1 MILRNFSK
9 FIYIKIV
16 STLIFTDTISSR
28 IKRSP
33 YLYPYRQNHYQ
44 YFVDEKKRDVDGK
57 CFRYS
62 MIENIDGILISSDR
76 FTLRILLQ
84 WIFSWIENAFDR
96 IRRITYY
103 YPQRSYNFVAF
114 DDPEDDQKGNFEQI
128 TIHITLIGRKI
139 RLWRAHDDSNFKFP
153 SNFVQV

>member
-1 MILRNFSK
+1 MMLLNFSK

-57 CFRYS
+57 CFKYS
-62 MIENIDGILISSDR
+62 MIENINK
-76 FTLRILLQ
+76 LR
-84 WIFSWIENAFDR
+84 
-96 IRRITYY
+96 
-103 YPQRSYNFVAF
+103 
-114 DDPEDDQKGNFEQI
+114 
-128 TIHITLIGRKI
+128 
-139 RLWRAHDDSNFKFP
+139 
-153 SNFVQV
+153 